1 MDREDASPFVRGV
14 LPSWVREGSRL
25 PGELCR
31 KLPMD
36 TVRAARI
43 AAGVHLAFRGSVT
56 AVELAL
62 TLGQKTTVPAPAA
75 PHALVVRRGARTP
88 SVRVLLPALP
98 GECVVHVP
106 LPDRAPDEVVK
117 VYLPETVEVRVD
129 GVVAVGGTLE
139 PGSPQPLWAV
149 YGDSITQGWSAS
161 EPGLAWPSLV
171 AERLGLDLVN
181 LAFAG
186 AARGEVLAADAVAAS
201 GAAAVAIAWGTNA
214 WSSLPTDADAVA
226 QTTRLFLTAVRQG
239 LPQVPLVVVSPLL
252 RPDAE
257 RKKNR
262 FGATH
267 AEMRTA
273 MEAAVRDFARIN
285 GDAQLRLVPGAD
297 LVPTDELADGLH
309 PGDTGHRSLADAVA
323 PAVAEGLGLV
333 ATAPDGRHGGT
344 ATRHATSHP

>member
-1 MDREDASPFVRGV
+1 MDCTDAEPFVRGV
-14 LPSWVREGSRL
+14 LPSWVSEGSRL

-43 AAGVHLAFRGSVT
+43 AAGVHLAFRGSAT

-75 PHALVVRRGARTP
+75 PNALVVRGARPP
-88 SVRVLLPALP
+88 SVRVPLPPAP
-98 GECVVHVP
+98 GECVVRVP
-106 LPDRAPDEVVK
+106 LPDRAPGEVVK
-117 VYLPETVEVRVD
+117 AYLPETVEVRVD

-139 PGSPQPLWAV
+139 PAPPQPLWVV
-149 YGDSITQGWSAS
+149 YGDSITQGWSVS
-161 EPGLAWPSLV
+161 EPGLAWGSLV

-186 AARGEVLAADAVAAS
+186 AARGEVLAADAVAGS

-214 WSSLPTDADAVA
+214 WSSLPTDAGAIA
-226 QTTRLFLTAVRQG
+226 ETARLFLTAVRQG

-267 AEMRTA
+267 ADMRTA
-273 MEAAVRDFARIN
+273 METAVRHFARTN
-285 GDAQLRLVPGAD
+285 GDTRLKLVRGAH
-297 LVPTDELADGLH
+297 LVPTDQLADGLH
-309 PGDTGHRSLADAVA
+309 PGDAGHRSLADAVA
-323 PAVAEGLGLV
+323 PAVAEGLGLDV
-333 ATAPDGRHGGT
+333 GAPGGRPRDTA
-344 ATRHATSHP
+344 ARHATSHP